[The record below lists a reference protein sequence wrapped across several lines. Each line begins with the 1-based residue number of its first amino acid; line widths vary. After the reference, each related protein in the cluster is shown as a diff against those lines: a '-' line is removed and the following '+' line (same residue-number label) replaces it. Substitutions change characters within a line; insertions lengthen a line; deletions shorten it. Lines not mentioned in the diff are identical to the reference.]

1 MRAAWATPAFMTLA
15 SYPAQHFGVNQTG
28 GGRVGATTNL
38 SRDRYGH
45 EARMRARL

>member
-1 MRAAWATPAFMTLA
+1 MGDPGVYDMA